1 MEVTMREE
9 TLSIAELQKEIMELP
24 EQFEKD
30 LLMVTVTRSSEP
42 VMFILAPH
50 VYKAWMKYIEK
61 LAVKADGLAETMEIL
76 QDEETMAALRQGMK
90 EMEEGKGKLLDDVL
104 KELGWE

>member
-9 TLSIAELQKEIMELP
+9 TLSIAELQKEIPQLP

-30 LLMVTVTRSSEP
+30 LLMVTVTRSDEP
-42 VMFILAPH
+42 VMFIIAPH
-50 VYKAWMKYIEK
+50 AFKAWMTYIEK
-61 LAVKADGLAETMEIL
+61 LAAKADGLVETMEIL
-76 QDEETMAALRQGMK
+76 QDEETMAALRQGIK